1 MKSKILNPKRMKQ
14 LIDFK
19 GLELDNGIYP
29 TDIDG
34 LIEYHDSEYILLE
47 VKHKDARVPY
57 GQRLAIQ
64 RMVDDFTKAGKKAV
78 AIVCEHKVDDTDKP
92 VVAAFC
98 KVRELYYG
106 GEHKWRP
113 PDSPMNVRQAIDKFR
128 KYAKQHK
135 GGGQVKVITISGKA
149 QNGKDTTAGLLKA
162 ALEADGYKVL
172 ITHYADLLKYICKQ
186 FFGWDGQKDD
196 AGRHILQYV
205 GTDIIRQKRPDY
217 WVGFVTSV
225 LELFPNEWDYV
236 LIPDCRFPN
245 EIDYLKEAGM
255 DTVNLRVV
263 RKNFKSPLTPEQ
275 QAHPSET
282 ALDDVEPDYYITN
295 NGSMTDLKRNVIDW
309 LVEYLGSH
317 QMTID
322 EL

>member
-135 GGGQVKVITISGKA
+135 A

-217 WVGFVTSV
+217 WVGFVTSI

-245 EIDYLKEAGM
+245 EIDYLKEAGL

>member
-1 MKSKILNPKRMKQ
+1 M
-14 LIDFK
+14 
-19 GLELDNGIYP
+19 
-29 TDIDG
+29 
-34 LIEYHDSEYILLE
+34 
-47 VKHKDARVPY
+47 
-57 GQRLAIQ
+57 
-64 RMVDDFTKAGKKAV
+64 
-78 AIVCEHKVDDTDKP
+78 
-92 VVAAFC
+92 
-98 KVRELYYG
+98 
-106 GEHKWRP
+106 
-113 PDSPMNVRQAIDKFR
+113 
-128 KYAKQHK
+128 
-135 GGGQVKVITISGKA
+135 KVITISGKA

-217 WVGFVTSV
+217 WVGFVTSI
-225 LELFPNEWDYV
+225 LEL
-236 LIPDCRFPN
+236 FPN
-245 EIDYLKEAGM
+245 EIDYLKEAGL

>member
-1 MKSKILNPKRMKQ
+1 MPRFI
-14 LIDFK
+14 
-19 GLELDNGIYP
+19 
-29 TDIDG
+29 
-34 LIEYHDSEYILLE
+34 
-47 VKHKDARVPY
+47 
-57 GQRLAIQ
+57 
-64 RMVDDFTKAGKKAV
+64 
-78 AIVCEHKVDDTDKP
+78 
-92 VVAAFC
+92 
-98 KVRELYYG
+98 
-106 GEHKWRP
+106 
-113 PDSPMNVRQAIDKFR
+113 
-128 KYAKQHK
+128 
-135 GGGQVKVITISGKA
+135 
-149 QNGKDTTAGLLKA
+149 
-162 ALEADGYKVL
+162 EADGYKVL

-186 FFGWDGQKDD
+186 FFGWNGQKDD

-205 GTDIIRQKRPDY
+205 GTDIIRHKRPDY
-217 WVGFVTSV
+217 WVGFVASI

>member
-1 MKSKILNPKRMKQ
+1 M
-14 LIDFK
+14 
-19 GLELDNGIYP
+19 
-29 TDIDG
+29 
-34 LIEYHDSEYILLE
+34 
-47 VKHKDARVPY
+47 
-57 GQRLAIQ
+57 
-64 RMVDDFTKAGKKAV
+64 
-78 AIVCEHKVDDTDKP
+78 
-92 VVAAFC
+92 
-98 KVRELYYG
+98 
-106 GEHKWRP
+106 
-113 PDSPMNVRQAIDKFR
+113 
-128 KYAKQHK
+128 
-135 GGGQVKVITISGKA
+135 KVITISGKA

-217 WVGFVTSV
+217 WVGFVTSI
-225 LELFPNEWDYV
+225 LEL
-236 LIPDCRFPN
+236 FPN

>member
-1 MKSKILNPKRMKQ
+1 M
-14 LIDFK
+14 
-19 GLELDNGIYP
+19 
-29 TDIDG
+29 
-34 LIEYHDSEYILLE
+34 
-47 VKHKDARVPY
+47 
-57 GQRLAIQ
+57 
-64 RMVDDFTKAGKKAV
+64 
-78 AIVCEHKVDDTDKP
+78 
-92 VVAAFC
+92 
-98 KVRELYYG
+98 
-106 GEHKWRP
+106 
-113 PDSPMNVRQAIDKFR
+113 
-128 KYAKQHK
+128 
-135 GGGQVKVITISGKA
+135 KVITISGKA

-217 WVGFVTSV
+217 WVGFVTSI

-263 RKNFKSPLTPEQ
+263 RKTLRVLSPQSSKYTLLRQRSTMLSQ
-275 QAHPSET
+275 I
-282 ALDDVEPDYYITN
+282 IT
-295 NGSMTDLKRNVIDW
+295 
-309 LVEYLGSH
+309 
-317 QMTID
+317 
-322 EL
+322 